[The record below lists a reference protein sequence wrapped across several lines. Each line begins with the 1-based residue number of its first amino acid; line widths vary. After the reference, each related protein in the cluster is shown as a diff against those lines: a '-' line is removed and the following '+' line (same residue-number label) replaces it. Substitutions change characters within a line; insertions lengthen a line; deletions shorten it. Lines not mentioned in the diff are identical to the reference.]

1 MGWIIENKHYWLIS
15 GLIGYG
21 VTLLFIIIMLIRVSQ
36 LQKLESF
43 LDALFQDRLL
53 DVLSD
58 SVVYIGTYST
68 ISLIIYFTLE
78 IIIRVKLV

>member
-43 LDALFQDRLL
+43 LDTLFQDKLL

-68 ISLIIYFTLE
+68 ISLVIYFILE
-78 IIIRVKLV
+78 IIIRAKLV

>member
-21 VTLLFIIIMLIRVSQ
+21 VTLLFITIMLIRVSQ

-43 LDALFQDRLL
+43 LDALFQDKLL

-58 SVVYIGTYST
+58 SVVYIGAYST
-68 ISLIIYFTLE
+68 ISLVIYFILE
-78 IIIRVKLV
+78 IIIRAKLV